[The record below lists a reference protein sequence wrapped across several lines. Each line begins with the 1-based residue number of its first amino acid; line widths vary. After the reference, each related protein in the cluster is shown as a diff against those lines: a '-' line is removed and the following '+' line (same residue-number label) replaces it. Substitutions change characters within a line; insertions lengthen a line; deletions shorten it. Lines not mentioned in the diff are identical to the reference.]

1 MEISKKEVVET
12 TNKENLKKIAV
23 VIGGSSG
30 IGASTVDLLV
40 EKNYK
45 VHQISRHENL
55 NPKVFNHICD
65 VINDEELRKILVE
78 IGKKENRID
87 ALIYSA
93 GCSMAVPLEY
103 TKKSEYRYLFEVNF
117 FSIIESIKSVI
128 PFMKENKK
136 GRIILVSSL
145 GSNIPI
151 AYDTFYSSSKAAVDI
166 LSFTGNLELNSK
178 NIYIT
183 SVLPGGTKT
192 FFTYKR
198 KVKKGYKDYPSL
210 GKAVKSLEKMEQK
223 GSRPEKVAKCIY
235 KELCKDKPKILVVV
249 GLKNKFFYWIS
260 KITPKK
266 LLFKV
271 VKKAFLVE

>member
-1 MEISKKEVVET
+1 MNKNNDNKETKIENKEV
-12 TNKENLKKIAV
+12 AV

-30 IGASTVDLLV
+30 IGASIIDLLV
-40 EKNYK
+40 EKKYK

-55 NPKVFNHICD
+55 NPKVFNHTCD
-65 VINDEELRKILVE
+65 VINDEELRKILID
-78 IGKKENRID
+78 IGKNEKRID

-93 GCSMAVPLEY
+93 GCSMAIPLEY

-128 PFMKENKK
+128 PVMKINQK
-136 GRIILVSSL
+136 GRIIVISSL

-151 AYDTFYSSSKAAVDI
+151 AYDTFYSSSKAAVDV

-198 KVKKGYKDYPSL
+198 KIKKGFKDYPSL
-210 GKAVKSLEKMEQK
+210 NNAVKSLEKMEQK
-223 GSRPEKVAKCIY
+223 GSRPEKVAKCVY

-249 GLKNKFFYWIS
+249 GLKNKIFYWIS
-260 KITPKK
+260 KIVPKK
-266 LLFKV
+266 WLFKV
-271 VKKAFLVE
+271 VKKAFVIE

>member
-1 MEISKKEVVET
+1 MNKNNDNKVTKIDNEEV
-12 TNKENLKKIAV
+12 AV

-30 IGASTVDLLV
+30 IGASIIDLLV
-40 EKNYK
+40 EKKYQ

-65 VINDEELRKILVE
+65 VINDEELRKILMD
-78 IGKKENRID
+78 IGKNEKRID
-87 ALIYSA
+87 VLIYSA

-128 PFMKENKK
+128 PFMKNNQK
-136 GRIILVSSL
+136 GRIIIISSL

-151 AYDTFYSSSKAAVDI
+151 AYDTFYSSSKAAVDV

-198 KVKKGYKDYPSL
+198 KIKNGYKDYPSL
-210 GKAVKSLEKMEQK
+210 SNAVKSLEKMEQK
-223 GSRPEKVAKCIY
+223 GARPEKVAKCVY
-235 KELCKDKPKILVVV
+235 RELCKEKPKILVVV
-249 GLKNKFFYWIS
+249 GIKNKIFYWIS
-260 KITPKK
+260 KIVPKK

-271 VKKAFLVE
+271 VKKAFVIE